1 MVLHG
6 FPVKGL
12 RFEWD
17 DAIDYTPQQ
26 QVAYETMIADRY
38 EVDPSYFADKYGM
51 PVGNRI
57 NIVALPEPD
66 KDDEK
71 KEKPEDDDKRQ
82 HSFFD

>member
-17 DAIDYTPQQ
+17 DAVDYTPEQ

-38 EVDPSYFADKYGM
+38 EVDPSYFADKYNM
-51 PVGNRI
+51 PVGERRNPM
-57 NIVALPEPD
+57 ALSSAEND
-66 KDDEK
+66 KEDDNDKEEK
-71 KEKPEDDDKRQ
+71 K
-82 HSFFD
+82 HFFD

>member
-17 DAIDYTPQQ
+17 DAIDYTPEQ

-38 EVDPSYFADKYGM
+38 EVDPSYFADK
-51 PVGNRI
+51 
-57 NIVALPEPD
+57 
-66 KDDEK
+66 
-71 KEKPEDDDKRQ
+71 
-82 HSFFD
+82 